1 MMQGALFD
9 HFRDAI
15 PPLSRRMIAAHEISQ
30 L

>member
-9 HFRDAI
+9 HYRDAI
-15 PPLSRRMIAAHEISQ
+15 PPLSGRMIAAHEIRH